1 MGEANISTAGA
12 SDMEYANLVARE
24 MVYKCGF
31 SRRLGPV
38 TLMDST
44 TGFLRGQS
52 ANYVADIGSE
62 LAAVALTDIT
72 EVRFAA
78 YICSAVWL

>member
-1 MGEANISTAGA
+1 MLLGEAHISTSGA
-12 SDMEYANLVARE
+12 SDLEYANIVARE

-44 TGFLRGQS
+44 SGFLRGQS
-52 ANYVADIGSE
+52 VNHMSDVGTEITAIAMADISE
-62 LAAVALTDIT
+62 ARPLS
-72 EVRFAA
+72 R
-78 YICSAVWL
+78 C